1 VTPPQPEPDRQP
13 SLPDDAAALLGAAG
27 RYVAARY
34 PAALHQVGEVVSAA
48 VSAVRATLDAVT
60 EPTGED
66 APAAPP
72 AAPPTTTSGRVQRI
86 VIEGAGEEAE

>member
-1 VTPPQPEPDRQP
+1 VTPPEPDRDRQP

-60 EPTGED
+60 EPAGDD
-66 APAAPP
+66 APAVPPP
-72 AAPPTTTSGRVQRI
+72 ARPTTSGRVQRI
-86 VIEGAGEEAE
+86 VIEGAGKEAE